1 MKKILLV
8 FGTRPEAIKMISIIK
23 ELKNN
28 KKFFNYKICVTGQ
41 HKKMLKQVL
50 DFFEIKPHFNINV
63 MQKNQSLESL
73 TSKILKRT
81 SKIIKRVKPDIVLVH
96 GDTTSTLATSL
107 ACYYNKT
114 KVGHVEAGL
123 RTGNIY
129 SPWPEEINR
138 KFAAQISEIN
148 FSPTLIAKKNLI
160 SEGIDK
166 KKIHITG
173 NTVIDALLLTK
184 NKIIKSKSI
193 KKKLEKKFS
202 FLNSKKKLILVT
214 GHRRENFGK
223 EFNNIFKAI
232 KYIAINNQD
241 INIIYPTHLN
251 PKVLLPAKKI
261 LGKISNIFLVE
272 PLDYLSFVYLMN
284 RSYLIISDSGGV
296 QEEAP
301 SLGVP
306 VLVTRK
312 NSERPEALN
321 IGTAKLVGT
330 NPNII
335 INNVKEL
342 LNNKKIY
349 RKMIKF
355 HNPYGNG
362 NAAKKI
368 IDYLK
373 RKNF

>member
-1 MKKILLV
+1 MKKILLI
-8 FGTRPEAIKMISIIK
+8 FGTRPEAIKMVPIIK
-23 ELKNN
+23 ELKKNN
-28 KKFFNYKICVTGQ
+28 KFFNFKICVTGQ
-41 HKKMLKQVL
+41 HKKMLNQVL

-160 SEGIDK
+160 SEGVDK
-166 KKIHITG
+166 KKIYITG

-184 NKIIKSKSI
+184 HKIIKSKSI

-261 LGKISNIFLVE
+261 LGKTSNIFLVE

-349 RKMIKF
+349 GKMIKF

-368 IDYLK
+368 IHYLK